1 MCILRCARDNRRVTD
16 NNQFVKEI
24 FNATEEKIDQFV
36 HGLQSYDLKKYD
48 FGLVI
53 SNGYPGVGPYG
64 TIITN
69 LRNFH
74 SHCFTFLIWNVPIQF
89 Q

>member
-48 FGLVI
+48 FGQGQV
-53 SNGYPGVGPYG
+53 
-64 TIITN
+64 
-69 LRNFH
+69 
-74 SHCFTFLIWNVPIQF
+74 
-89 Q
+89 